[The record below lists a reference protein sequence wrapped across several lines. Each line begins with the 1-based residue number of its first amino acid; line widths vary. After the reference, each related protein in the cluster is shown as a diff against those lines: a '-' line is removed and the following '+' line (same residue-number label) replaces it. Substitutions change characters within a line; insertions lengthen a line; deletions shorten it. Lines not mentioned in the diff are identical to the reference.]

1 MPSLTAPQLQA
12 FSAMV
17 TSGGTCRITSPITL
31 SSTATPICVWPIPAG
46 VTLAWDCHI
55 PYSMTAGTLPTLSL
69 GMNASQAPTN
79 ETGYA
84 LIGTS
89 NVGAFVSGTA
99 TSAAAGAVNILQ
111 GGTVTNNTFQAFT
124 FGTIVGSA
132 TAGTFTITATLSG
145 SGAAGTIPAGG
156 VCMLL

>member
-1 MPSLTAPQLQA
+1 
-12 FSAMV
+12 
-17 TSGGTCRITSPITL
+17 
-31 SSTATPICVWPIPAG
+31 
-46 VTLAWDCHI
+46 
-55 PYSMTAGTLPTLSL
+55 MTAGTLPTLSL